1 MKIKYLFPNK
11 YKSIGWIVLIP
22 SLVLGFVITMFNIEP
37 AFLDWRVPTIF
48 MDEFMGEKKL
58 FAMTENNV
66 LNELVGVLIIVSG
79 LLVAFSKE
87 KIEDEYIA
95 KTRLESLVWA
105 TYLNYGIL
113 LIALLF
119 VYDMAFFWVMIF
131 NMFTL
136 LLFFIVRFN
145 YLIFKL
151 NKTESHEE

>member
-1 MKIKYLFPNK
+1 MKINFLFPNK
-11 YKSIGWIVLIP
+11 YKSIGWVILIP
-22 SLVLGFVITMFNIEP
+22 SLIMGLLITMFNIEP
-37 AFLDWRVPTIF
+37 EFLDWRVPVIF
-48 MDEFMGEKKL
+48 MDEFMGENK
-58 FAMTENNV
+58 FIGMTSNNV
-66 LNELVGVLIIVSG
+66 LNELIGALIIVSG

-105 TYLNYGIL
+105 TYMNYCIL

-119 VYDMAFFWVMIF
+119 VYDMAFLWVMIF

-151 NKTESHEE
+151 NRSAGHEE